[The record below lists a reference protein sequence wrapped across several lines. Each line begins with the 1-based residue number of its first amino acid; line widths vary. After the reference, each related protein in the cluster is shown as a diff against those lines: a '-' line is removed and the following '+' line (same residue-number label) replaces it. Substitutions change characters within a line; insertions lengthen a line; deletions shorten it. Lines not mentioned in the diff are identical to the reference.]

1 MKDNTTA
8 FNFPTDNTWGSDIR
22 TIITDA
28 AKRLNVPVAFG
39 FPAGH
44 LSDNRAFYLGRM
56 TTLST
61 RNGNGCLSYQHV

>member
-1 MKDNTTA
+1 MKDNTRE
-8 FNFPTDNTWGSDIR
+8 FNFPTDNPWGSDIR
-22 TIITDA
+22 TIIMDA

-61 RNGNGCLSYQHV
+61 RNGHGCLSYQHA